1 LVRREKGAVNE
12 EETLVRSFVIP
23 AKRERMAQ
31 LLASSKMRGKA
42 TSTLAHFKDLEPRW
56 VVSLSA
62 EEQDPASVER
72 ALRSHGAPDT
82 CHVISEDAALDGKRL
97 PLRMALGLI
106 IGSGMGTLLSCVPG
120 TLAFFEDEEASDR
133 CILAKR
139 AI

>member
-1 LVRREKGAVNE
+1 LVRREKRAVNE
-12 EETLVRSFVIP
+12 EEALVRSFVIP
-23 AKRERMAQ
+23 AKRGRMAE
-31 LLASSKMRGKA
+31 LLANPKRRKKA
-42 TSTLAHFKDLEPRW
+42 TSALAHFKDLEPRW

-72 ALRSHGAPDT
+72 ALRSRGAPDT

-120 TLAFFEDEEASDR
+120 IPAFFEGEEASER
-133 CILAKR
+133 CMLVRR